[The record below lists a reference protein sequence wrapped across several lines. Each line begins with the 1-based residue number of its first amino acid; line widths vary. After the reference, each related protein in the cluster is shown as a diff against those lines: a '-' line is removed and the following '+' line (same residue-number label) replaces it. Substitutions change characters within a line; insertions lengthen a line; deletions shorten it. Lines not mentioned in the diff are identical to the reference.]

1 MLVPLQVFVLTIG
14 RQQLPPQKGARREAV
29 NRGRVLPLLVRGR
42 LAAPGRDDHDKRQW
56 FLPPLPSPRAPLED
70 RVDVGGHLCDDGG
83 DEGRV
88 RLE

>member
-1 MLVPLQVFVLTIG
+1 MLVPLQVFVLTVG

-42 LAAPGRDDHDKRQW
+42 LAAPGRDDHNEGQR
-56 FLPPLPSPRAPLED
+56 FLSLPSPRAPLED
-70 RVDVGGHLCDDGG
+70 RVDVGGHLCDDGR
-83 DEGRV
+83 DEGGV